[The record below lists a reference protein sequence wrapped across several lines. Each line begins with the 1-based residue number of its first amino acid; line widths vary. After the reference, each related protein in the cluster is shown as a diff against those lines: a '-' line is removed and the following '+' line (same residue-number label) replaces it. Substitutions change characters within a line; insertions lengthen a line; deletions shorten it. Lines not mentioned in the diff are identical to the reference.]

1 MKKAIELAK
10 KITLSINNDNTD
22 LLGDYNFLKTFEPI
36 LETSEPPLIKNT
48 LIAAII
54 YGYDNDSKWID
65 TRVDGITNNKNI
77 LQGLNADLKNHTLV
91 SFINLSH
98 EPSLECIG
106 NFLDKLP
113 DWRFRH
119 GYRLRLQYT
128 KTMNQPEPSLFDVD
142 EEKKAMIFINWAKA
156 IDSAKRQMIDAQ
168 QMIAEIEKDFLSTN
182 HIVEGNFGTSFSQKS
197 LEMFEQDDTK
207 IDVLSWRQFI
217 KYEHLPNLEK
227 NKSMQG

>member
-1 MKKAIELAK
+1 MRKAIELAK
-10 KITLSINNDNTD
+10 KISINIQSDNTELLKEYNFHVVFEQITETTLSD
-22 LLGDYNFLKTFEPI
+22 
-36 LETSEPPLIKNT
+36 LIKNT

-77 LQGLNADLKNHTLV
+77 MIGLGADFKNPTIKD
-91 SFINLSH
+91 FINLSH

-106 NFLDKLP
+106 NFLDRLP

-156 IDSAKRQMIDAQ
+156 IDAAKRQMIDAQ
-168 QMIAEIEKDFLSTN
+168 QMIAEIEKDFLSTS
-182 HIVEGNFGTSFSQKS
+182 HMVEGSLSESYTQKT
-197 LEMFEQDDTK
+197 LEMFNDENKK
-207 IDVLSWRQFI
+207 INIESWRDYI
-217 KYEHLPNLEK
+217 KHVYLPSK
-227 NKSMQG
+227 KAAT

>member
-1 MKKAIELAK
+1 MRKAIELAK
-10 KITLSINNDNTD
+10 KISINIQSDNTELLREYNFHVVFEQITETTLSD
-22 LLGDYNFLKTFEPI
+22 
-36 LETSEPPLIKNT
+36 LIKNT

-77 LQGLNADLKNHTLV
+77 MIGLGADFKNPTIKD
-91 SFINLSH
+91 FINLSH

-106 NFLDKLP
+106 NFLDRLP

-156 IDSAKRQMIDAQ
+156 IDAAKRQMIDAQ
-168 QMIAEIEKDFLSTN
+168 QMIAEIEKDFLSTS
-182 HIVEGNFGTSFSQKS
+182 HMVEGSLSESYTQKT
-197 LEMFEQDDTK
+197 LEMFNDENKK
-207 IDVLSWRQFI
+207 INIESWRDYI
-217 KYEHLPNLEK
+217 KHVYLPSK
-227 NKSMQG
+227 KAAT